1 MSPRSATSSRALAAF
16 SVARTRSGLAGE
28 DALGTRF
35 EGAALQPDETADAA
49 LGDGEERVQPR
60 AAEGHR
66 LGRARHLHELAAA
79 GHDDVHVHLGT
90 RVLGVA
96 EVEQRLTLD
105 DTDADRG
112 DVVADRR
119 RGLLPRDLRDRVGHR
134 DEAAG
139 DGGGAR
145 AAVRLDHVAVHP
157 ERAPGEL
164 RAVDDG
170 AEGPADDPLDLLRPA
185 ARTAVLAGRARV
197 GRARQH
203 RVLRRD
209 PALAL
214 ALHEGRHLV
223 LERRRADHL
232 GRAELDQHRALGVE
246 QEVPGDGDGAELVGR
261 AAVGAGHGA
270 YRAFVSAGSPAARTR
285 WSPLRLYSAR
295 PATLGRAVSSPGR
308 ASFSRR
314 SSFGVVAKTAS
325 STMAGIRAAP

>member
-60 AAEGHR
+60 AAEGHL
-66 LGRARHLHELAAA
+66 LGRALHLHELAAA
-79 GHDDVHVHLGT
+79 GHDDVHVHLGA

-96 EVEQRLTLD
+96 EVEHRLPPD
-105 DTDADRG
+105 DADADRG
-112 DVVADRR
+112 DAVTDRGR
-119 RGLLPRDLRDRVGHR
+119 WLEPGDFRDRFGDR
-134 DEAAG
+134 DEAAR
-139 DGGGAR
+139 DGGGPCS
-145 AAVRLDHVAVHP
+145 AVRLDHVAVHP
-157 ERAPGEL
+157 HRALAQLG
-164 RAVDDG
+164 AVDDG
-170 AEGPADDPLDLLRPA
+170 AQGPADEPLDLLRPA

-209 PALAL
+209 PVLAL
-214 ALHEGRHLV
+214 ALHEGQHLV
-223 LERRRADHL
+223 LERRRADL
-232 GRAELDQHRALGVE
+232 RGRAELDQHRALGVE

-285 WSPLRLYSAR
+285 WSQLRLYSAR
-295 PATLGRAVSSPGR
+295 PATMARAISSR
-308 ASFSRR
+308 
-314 SSFGVVAKTAS
+314 
-325 STMAGIRAAP
+325 